1 MRARNSRETWC
12 LSCLPK
18 QDSRSG
24 GEWVTACLSEKCH
37 LFIWILEGK
46 LCCVHVNQS
55 IFSHDVKPPQKTPV
69 HLCYMCDSS
78 DGAGKRGSLEVNR
91 EARCQKSAFQ
101 QASSSSGWELNPF
114 FSLITFM
121 PAFSFYL
128 HCLAEAIGFRI
139 WVKFSVSLLLW
150 SLLRKRTGEGTERD
164 SWSFEELRKRGGGW
178 GIGSRWRIPASASE
192 LHLFFVMTASSI
204 CCLLLL
210 LTSLIS
216 FFHHQPSPFTYWAV
230 LPLICPSTGA
240 LIHPP
245 SVGQW
250 QTFNWWESRSN

>member
-18 QDSRSG
+18 QDSHSG

-46 LCCVHVNQS
+46 LCCVHVNWS
-55 IFSHDVKPPQKTPV
+55 IFRHDVKPPQKTPV

-128 HCLAEAIGFRI
+128 HCLSEAIGFRI

-164 SWSFEELRKRGGGW
+164 SWSFEELRKRGGGHW
-178 GIGSRWRIPASASE
+178 IEMENPSE
-192 LHLFFVMTASSI
+192 CVGAALFFCHDSLFNLLSSSSSHLPHFLFPSPAISIYLLSCSAIDLPIDWGSDPSSI
-204 CCLLLL
+204 CRPM
-210 LTSLIS
+210 TD
-216 FFHHQPSPFTYWAV
+216 F
-230 LPLICPSTGA
+230 
-240 LIHPP
+240 
-245 SVGQW
+245 
-250 QTFNWWESRSN
+250 